1 MGRNT
6 LRSAITRGFS
16 LRISS
21 DGTER
26 GRRAAKKDTDFSGS
40 SCPFFAEHN
49 RLYLL
54 TGIGKGQSRFG
65 SVIGVVFSLI
75 GEIILFD

>member
-21 DGTER
+21 DGTES
-26 GRRAAKKDTDFSGS
+26 GRRVAKKDTDFSGS
-40 SCPFFAEHN
+40 SCPFFAEYN
-49 RLYLL
+49 GLYLL
-54 TGIGKGQSRFG
+54 TGIGKGKSLFG